1 MTHKTHLDTAVIGAG
16 PYGLS
21 IGAHLQDAGI
31 EYRVF
36 GDVMETWRQHMPP
49 GMCLKS
55 YGDSSNLFDAHAQ
68 FPLRAF
74 ARAHH
79 TPYHP
84 SEYPVPLATFVA
96 YGEAF
101 QQRYVRPI
109 TPARLISHR
118 AASGGHELQFD
129 NGETVLARRV
139 VVAVGSLPFKY
150 TPSLLAGLPAELW
163 SHSSEFGPIERL
175 AGKRVIIMGGGA
187 SALDLAALLSLQ
199 DSAVTIVAR
208 GTELHFQNPPGPT
221 RSLLKR
227 IVVPDAP
234 GLGAGWLLRAC
245 TAPQLVRL
253 LPDRLRTAILSN
265 TLGPSGGYFIR
276 EQVES
281 TVRLKLGRAVKHV
294 HRLGDRVHVRVA
306 DHDGVQT
313 TIAAD
318 HLIAATGYRIDLRR
332 LPFLGSDSLQ
342 RVRMIDWT
350 PVLSPD
356 FETSLPGLFFV
367 GLASART
374 FGPIMRFVAG
384 AVHPARRLAQV
395 LQSIPE
401 PRRDGIFG
409 VTAQAA
415 DKEAAGT
422 AVSNTDGAAA

>member
-1 MTHKTHLDTAVIGAG
+1 
-16 PYGLS
+16 
-21 IGAHLQDAGI
+21 
-31 EYRVF
+31 
-36 GDVMETWRQHMPP
+36 
-49 GMCLKS
+49 MCLKS

-74 ARAHH
+74 AWAHH
-79 TPYHP
+79 IPYHP
-84 SEYPVPLATFVA
+84 SETPVPLATFVA
-96 YGEAF
+96 YGKAF
-101 QQRYVRPI
+101 QQRYVRAV
-109 TPARLISHR
+109 TRARLISHR
-118 AASGGHELQFD
+118 AISGDHELQFD

-139 VVAVGSLPFKY
+139 VVAIGTLPFKY
-150 TPSLLAGLPAELW
+150 TPPLLAGLPAELM

-175 AGKRVIIMGGGA
+175 AGKRVIIIGSGA
-187 SALDLAALLSLQ
+187 SALDLAALLSQQ

-208 GTELHFQNPPGPT
+208 ASELHFQNPPAPT

-227 IVVPDAP
+227 IIVPDAP

-281 TVRLKLGRAVKHV
+281 RVRLKLGRAIQHV
-294 HRLGDRVHVRVA
+294 HRLGDRVHVRVV
-306 DHDGVQT
+306 DHDGAQT

-318 HLIAATGYRIDLRR
+318 HLVAATGYRIDLRQ
-332 LPFLGSDSLQ
+332 LPFLGTDSLQ
-342 RVRMIDWT
+342 QVRMVDWT
-350 PVLSPD
+350 PVLSAD

-384 AVHPARRLAQV
+384 AVHPARRLTRV
-395 LQSIPE
+395 LKNIPDR
-401 PRRDGIFG
+401 RRDGILG
-409 VTAQAA
+409 VTAPAA
-415 DKEAAGT
+415 DKQIAAGRP
-422 AVSNTDGAAA
+422 VSRTHTDGAAA